1 MSFSHGN
8 DAELKIQNAAG
19 VLTDI
24 STYLTSISMPRE
36 IEANETSTM
45 RTRDRTYVPG
55 LRNRTVSFEG
65 RWDATLDAL
74 LDGITGMVRTFEYSP
89 AGAGTGLVTYAGSLI
104 LTSYEPSTPHDDV
117 ADWSAEGQVTG
128 AVTRTVGA

>member
-8 DAELKIQNAAG
+8 DAELQIQNAAG
-19 VLTDI
+19 DMVDI
-24 STYLTSISMPRE
+24 STYLTSISFPRE

-45 RTRDRTYVPG
+45 RVRDRTFVPG
-55 LRNRTVSFEG
+55 LRGRTISFEG
-65 RWDATLDAL
+65 RWDPALDAI
-74 LDGITGMVRTFEYSP
+74 LDAITGMTRDFEYSP
-89 AGAGTGLVTYAGSLI
+89 AGSGVGLVTYAGSFI

-128 AVTRTVGA
+128 AVTRTVGT

>member
-8 DAELKIQNAAG
+8 DAELKVQNAAG

-45 RTRDRTYVPG
+45 RVRDRTYVPG

-65 RWDATLDAL
+65 RWDPTLDAL

-89 AGAGTGLVTYAGSLI
+89 AGAGVGLVTYAGSLI

>member
-8 DAELKIQNAAG
+8 DAELQIQNAAG
-19 VLTDI
+19 TLVDI

-45 RTRDRTYVPG
+45 RVRDRTFVPG
-55 LRNRTVSFEG
+55 LRGRTISFEG
-65 RWDATLDAL
+65 RWDPALDAI
-74 LDGITGMVRTFEYSP
+74 LDGITGMTREFEYSP
-89 AGAGTGLVTYAGSLI
+89 AGSGAGLVTYSGSMI

-128 AVTRTVGA
+128 EVTREVGA